1 LKKYRDWEKAEQQS
15 EKMGKED
22 TIPKLLRKSF
32 REYGDKRIALRRK
45 DLGIW
50 NEYTWKDYHSHVKYF
65 SLGLIS
71 LGFKPGDRIAIIGD
85 NDPEYYWAEIAAQAA
100 CGSSVGIFTDS
111 VSEEVKYIIVDSES
125 SFVVSQD
132 QEQVDK
138 MLNIKDEVPNVK
150 KVIYW
155 DPKGLWFYD
164 EPWIMG
170 FNSVEEL
177 GKSYGNIHP
186 DIFDLNIE
194 KGKGSDTAVL
204 CYTSGTTGLPKGVV
218 LSFDN
223 VIGCS
228 KGWLGVDPW
237 HTDDDYLSFLP
248 PAWGA
253 EQYLGVASSL
263 RSGLT
268 VNFPETSETIQ
279 EDIREIS
286 PQCVFYASR
295 IWEDV
300 ASTIQAKIN
309 DSSFLK
315 KFLYNTFL
323 PINYR
328 IETLRNKDKEPN
340 TFLKFLGLLGYL
352 LVFRALMDKL
362 GLMKL
367 RAGYTAGAPLSPDTF
382 SFLRAL
388 GINLK
393 QFYGT
398 TETGINTMHRTGNVR
413 HESVGKLIPGSSVK
427 ISQEQE
433 ILLKGPAPFEGYY
446 NKPESTKEKLTE
458 DDWFRTGDAGYIDD
472 EGHLI
477 YLERVEDMRELSDGH
492 KFPPQYIEGKLKFS
506 VYIKDV
512 MVVGGKER
520 DYVTALLQIDFV
532 NMGKWAEDNR
542 VTYTTFTDLSQKPE
556 VYKLVLK
563 EVEKVNRSL
572 PERSRIKKFLNLHKE
587 FDPDDAELTRTRKL
601 RRSFVEDRY
610 NELIEALYT
619 NQTETTIETEVR
631 YQDGKKAI
639 MKTPI
644 KIKFVESGGAL

>member
-1 LKKYRDWEKAEQQS
+1 ME
-15 EKMGKED
+15 KED
-22 TIPKLLRKSF
+22 TIPKLLRRNF
-32 REYGDKRIALRRK
+32 QEYGDRKIALRRK

-50 NEYTWKDYHSHVKYF
+50 NEYTWKDYYVHVKYF

-71 LGFKPGDRIAIIGD
+71 LGFRPGDRIAIIGD

-111 VSEEVKYIIVDSES
+111 VAEEIKYVIVDSES
-125 SFVVSQD
+125 SFVVAHD

-138 MLNIKDEVPNVK
+138 ILNIKDEIPNVK
-150 KVIYW
+150 KIIYW

-164 EPWIMG
+164 EPWIMA
-170 FNSVEEL
+170 FNSVEES
-177 GKSYGNIHP
+177 GKAYEKQYSDLFDRNI
-186 DIFDLNIE
+186 D
-194 KGKGSDTAVL
+194 KGKESDIAVL

-223 VIGCS
+223 VLGCS
-228 KGWLGVDPW
+228 KGWLGVNPW
-237 HTDDDYLSFLP
+237 YSDDDYLSFLP

-253 EQYLGVASSL
+253 EQYLGVASGL

-268 VNFPETSETIQ
+268 VNFPETSETVQ
-279 EDIREIS
+279 GDIREIS

-309 DSSFLK
+309 DSSFIK

-323 PINYR
+323 PINFK
-328 IETLRNKDKEPN
+328 IENLKNQRKEPN
-340 TFLKFLGLLGYL
+340 FFLKLLGLLGYV

-362 GLMKL
+362 GLIKL
-367 RAGYTAGAPLSPDTF
+367 RSGYTAGAPLSPDTF

-398 TETGINTMHRTGNVR
+398 TETGINTMHRTGNVQ
-413 HESVGKLIPGSSVK
+413 HESVGEIIPGSSVV
-427 ISQEQE
+427 ISQDQE

-458 DDWFRTGDAGYIDD
+458 DGWFLTGDAGHIDD
-472 EGHLI
+472 EGSLI

-520 DYVTALLQIDFV
+520 SYVTALVQIDFT
-532 NMGKWAEDNR
+532 NIGKWAEDNR
-542 VTYTTFTDLSQKPE
+542 VPYTTFTDLSQKPE
-556 VYKLVLK
+556 IYNLVLK

-572 PERSRIKKFLNLHKE
+572 PERSKIKKFLNLHKE

-601 RRSFVEDRY
+601 RRSFVENRY
-610 NELIEALYT
+610 SELIEALYT
-619 NQTETTIETEVR
+619 DQTEATIETEVR
-631 YQDGKKAI
+631 YQDGRKAV
-639 MKTPI
+639 METLI